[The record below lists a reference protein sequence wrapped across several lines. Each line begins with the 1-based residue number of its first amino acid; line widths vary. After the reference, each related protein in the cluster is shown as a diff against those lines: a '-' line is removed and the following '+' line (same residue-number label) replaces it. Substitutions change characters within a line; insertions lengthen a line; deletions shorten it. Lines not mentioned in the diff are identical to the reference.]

1 MIEEGAHRAHHYQ
14 LKKLKRHLL
23 VSLESVVGTLTDFG
37 PPVIAILKAT
47 NMKRY
52 HVIGIWQ
59 NQIIDFECEYTY
71 LLTKDNLNY
80 ACGDNSSFLCLAR
93 AIALFPPQDVKR
105 RYLKENEGNYD
116 WISIH
121 HQTVKDIS

>member
-1 MIEEGAHRAHHYQ
+1 M
-14 LKKLKRHLL
+14 

-37 PPVIAILKAT
+37 PPVIAILNAT
-47 NMKRY
+47 NMKRD

-59 NQIIDFECEYTY
+59 NQIIDYECEYTY
-71 LLTKDNLNY
+71 LLTKENLNY
-80 ACGDNSSFLCLAR
+80 ACGDKSSFLCLAR
-93 AIALFPPQDVKR
+93 AIALFPRKEVKR

-121 HQTVKDIS
+121 HQMVKDVS